1 MAGRGRG
8 GPGPSLAL
16 MPTPILLPT
25 VIRGICDDYDL
36 DFNTFY
42 AWTGLWNSFFL
53 AVYALFN
60 LSLIMR
66 LFKR

>member
-1 MAGRGRG
+1 M
-8 GPGPSLAL
+8 
-16 MPTPILLPT
+16 
-25 VIRGICDDYDL
+25 IRGICDDYDL

-53 AVYALFN
+53 ALYALFN
-60 LSLIMR
+60 LSLIMS

>member
-1 MAGRGRG
+1 MAPVV
-8 GPGPSLAL
+8 PGPSPAL
-16 MPTPILLPT
+16 TSPLVLLPA
-25 VIRGICDDYDL
+25 VICGICGDYDL

-53 AVYALFN
+53 ALYALFN
-60 LSLIMR
+60 LSLVMR